1 MKTRPNTDRQCFR
14 FRTAKGQWLTDEI
27 ARIEALATERINAGI
42 SLPSAQTGGR
52 VLLKGLLHD
61 VAIDLVELSP
71 ESTRIQACAAVSE
84 PPRCVE
90 PEG

>member
-1 MKTRPNTDRQCFR
+1 M
-14 FRTAKGQWLTDEI
+14 TDEI

-42 SLPSAQTGGR
+42 SLPSAQTGAR

-61 VAIDLVELSP
+61 AAIDTLELSP
-71 ESTRIQACAAVSE
+71 ESIRIQACTPVSE
-84 PPRCVE
+84 PPRCVA